1 MSTIRKRLSTESTSR
16 SEMAI
21 FDMAS
26 CLDEKWN
33 VWMNVHLNFAV
44 RGRGNDVDREVDCIL
59 YHKKYGMLLI
69 ECKDGQISTEES
81 QGSEN
86 GFMWKQGNRV
96 MERSPVQQ
104 VQSLIYPLHDHFSGM
119 FPKDEGA
126 GYHRVRVQ
134 WAVCFADMDSVGK
147 IGSNAMQPKRAILKS
162 DLKSYNTLERK
173 VKKILEMK
181 EESRGGNPFP
191 NDELSDENF
200 DRLVSF
206 LGCFDEPSWPELWDM
221 QAEARVRP
229 TEIQEMLMESIVR
242 NPRMRIEGVAGS
254 GKSLLVQW
262 EATRL
267 AREGKRVVVLCYNDL
282 LAEHMQQNFVEAG
295 LDESQVVMSGFHKL
309 AVKYVRLAKV
319 KGVARKE
326 PDDAKEKAEYF
337 ESMSVFFKEA
347 LEKLRGKKN
356 RFFDALI
363 IDEGQDFANDWLD
376 TALLLLKDPEKGIVR
391 FFYDSKQ
398 TLYKG
403 REVLGN
409 AAINAMPVMVLKR
422 GFRSTKKILN
432 WVHDVTDIRIPC
444 YEDTVPGRE
453 VDVRLYDKPED
464 QIEMLRK
471 VVLDLKKKGV
481 EPKDILVVSLRS
493 KNHSGLASLN
503 DDVFQWS
510 DVSDSLNSLA
520 INMVSAYRY
529 KGLDKRVVILTD
541 LEPSKN
547 DPGAPHSNANLIL
560 VGATRAKEHLVV
572 FKQRKNF

>member
-44 RGRGNDVDREVDCIL
+44 RGRGNDVGREVDCIL

-309 AVKYVRLAKV
+309 AAKYVRLAKV

-464 QIEMLRK
+464 QVEMLRK

-529 KGLDKRVVILTD
+529 KGLDKRVVILAD